1 MNDISYLHTIS
12 DVAILKQIGEFIKE
26 KRVEQNI
33 NQKSLA
39 SGAVISRS
47 TLSLIERGESISLLN
62 LIKILRMLDA
72 LYVLDRFKTEPQVS
86 PILLAKEEQKKRKR
100 AFRTKENPE
109 EEGLG
114 W

>member
-1 MNDISYLHTIS
+1 MNDISYTVANSDIS
-12 DVAILKQIGEFIKE
+12 ILKQIGEFIKE

-33 NQKSLA
+33 NQNSLA

-72 LYVLDRFKTEPQVS
+72 LYVLDRFKIESQIS
-86 PILLAKEEQKKRKR
+86 PMLLAKEEQKKRKR
-100 AFRTKENPE
+100 SSRTKENPE
-109 EEGLG
+109 EKELG